1 MPSGSA
7 PTIQAQPWLL
17 CIHNIPPKPPYLRAK
32 VARRLAALGAVAV
45 KNSVYALPDH
55 EVQRDGL
62 VWLSKEIEQGGGK
75 AFVCKASF
83 DGIEGGGYSDAH
95 IRQLFVDA
103 READYRSLATEYQP
117 ILDALASHDTDGD
130 VEKRVREL
138 SGQLRVRYEEI
149 LNIDFFGASGRGAIE
164 TMLSTFGVWLA
175 DQERHGAVEEMA
187 FDPDVFRN
195 RVWVT
200 RPGVHVDRIASAWLI
215 KRFIDPDASFR
226 FATGDQEDHVVRFD
240 MVDGEFSHE
249 GALCTFE
256 VLLKRFGLDADSALS
271 VLAQI
276 VHDIDLDEDA
286 PARPESAGILALL
299 NGVCLGTDVDKDR
312 ISAGSSMLDT
322 LYEHFKRSTQRQL

>member
-1 MPSGSA
+1 MP
-7 PTIQAQPWLL
+7 PQIQPWLL

-45 KNSVYALPDH
+45 KNSVYALPDL
-55 EVQRDGL
+55 ETQRDGL

-103 READYRSLATEYQP
+103 READYRNLAAEYQP
-117 ILDALASHDTDGD
+117 MLDSLASPGTDEEI
-130 VEKRVREL
+130 EKRVREW

-149 LNIDFFGASGRGAIE
+149 LAIDFFGASGRGAIE
-164 TMLSTFGVWLA
+164 TMLSTAGAWLA
-175 DQERHGAVEEMA
+175 SHEQQGVAEQAP
-187 FDPDVFRN
+187 FDPEVYRN

-215 KRFIDPDASFR
+215 KRFIDPAASFR
-226 FATGDQEDHVVRFD
+226 FATGDEGDHGVRFD

-256 VLLKRFGLDADSALS
+256 VLLQRFGLGADSALTI
-271 VLAQI
+271 LGQI

-299 NGVCLGTDVDKDR
+299 NGVCLGTDVDEDR

>member
-1 MPSGSA
+1 M
-7 PTIQAQPWLL
+7 
-17 CIHNIPPKPPYLRAK
+17 
-32 VARRLAALGAVAV
+32 ARRLAALGAVAV

-55 EVQRDGL
+55 EAQRDGL

-95 IRQLFVDA
+95 IRQLFTDA

-117 ILDALASHDTDGD
+117 MLDALASHDTDGD
-130 VEKRVREL
+130 VEKRVREW

-164 TMLSTFGVWLA
+164 TMLSAFSAWLA
-175 DQERHGAVEEMA
+175 DHEQHGVVEDMA

-215 KRFIDPDASFR
+215 KRFIDTKASFR
-226 FATGDQEDHVVRFD
+226 FATGNQGDHAVRFD

-256 VLLKRFGLDADSALS
+256 VLLKRFGLDADTALS
-271 VLAQI
+271 VLGQI

-286 PARPESAGILALL
+286 PSRPESSGILAML
-299 NGVCLGTDVDKDR
+299 NGVCLGTDVDEDR
-312 ISAGSSMLDT
+312 IRAGSSMLDT
-322 LYEHFKRSTQRQL
+322 LYEHFKRSTQRQ